1 MSTLVL
7 RTLGAADVTLDGQK
21 VTGFRSAKA
30 HALLIYLACH
40 REQAHTRDALIGL
53 FWPDQSQES
62 AQTNLRQSLSR
73 LQSAIHNKTV
83 DPPFVLVG
91 REQVQINLAA
101 DVRLDADEF
110 QAARRACAVHGM
122 APSVD
127 CPLCLT
133 HHRAAADLYGGDFLA
148 HFDCDSP
155 EFDLWAEGMRAGLHQ
170 QALSTL
176 DLLAAGYTAQ
186 GDHAAALQVLSHQLA
201 LEPWRE
207 EAYRGQME
215 ILARQG
221 DRAGALAVY
230 ARCRAVLE
238 EELGAPPAPETEA
251 LYRRIEAA
259 GAGRP
264 HHLPVQTTSFVGRER
279 ELAQVLQAVSDP
291 RRRLLTL
298 VGPGGIGKTRLALE
312 AAWRAVDDQVGPFW
326 DGVFFVSLAGVT
338 SANYLSTALAD
349 ALDLTLSGSEE
360 PEAQLLAYLRRRDLL
375 LVLDNFEHLMEA
387 GVRLF
392 GQILQTA
399 PGVHFLVTSR
409 ERLNLAE
416 EWVYEVRGLALPPAT
431 LDTGSLTMETLRAY
445 GATGLFLDRAAQVA
459 PDFSPPPGSA
469 ELAAVARICRL
480 LEGMPLALELAAAW
494 VHMLPCAELADELA
508 RNLDFLSAAHRDLP
522 SRHRSLRAVFDH
534 SWAQLGKDDQEALAR
549 LTIFPSEF
557 DRTAANRVTQA
568 ALPGLASLVNKS
580 LVQVV
585 TAGRYRLH
593 DLVRQFAAEKLDDD
607 ARLLLRDAHAGYFA
621 GWLAGLEGDL
631 FGAGQR
637 RALELVQTDI
647 ENVRAGWLWS
657 VAHAKPQWVGQAL
670 RSLYQ
675 FYYIRCWTDEATEML
690 QYAEEMLLEEL
701 AAQGGAEHAPD
712 RAIERSRATEITLGH
727 LLVQLGN
734 AHYSA
739 SRLGQA
745 ESYLARGLAYCSRYS
760 ELATVE
766 VYGRQELGLTY
777 YAQGDY
783 TRAQTFLA
791 EALCLAR
798 QLNLAHHEAHTG
810 LGLGVVELALGH
822 WGAAQDTLAAALA
835 AYESLAYQWG
845 VAHAQRWVGLAAWQ
859 TGDLAQA
866 EAALHRARDLCQAIG
881 DRTGEALALNDLG
894 ALVLA
899 VGDLD
904 ACRAL
909 LQQSWEMAQADQNH
923 MLRSRV
929 LRNLGCLLR
938 AEGQLDDAQRHF
950 LRAIQGALTA
960 QTTQLVLE
968 IVLEV
973 AQMWQ
978 ALGRQEDAAPLF
990 AVVAAHPAAVHA
1002 IHLRAAEGA
1011 ARTAAP
1017 QPLPTLDELVGRL
1030 LEASPIYV

>member
-1 MSTLVL
+1 MPTLVL
-7 RTLGAADVTLDGQK
+7 RTLGAAEVALDGQP

-30 HALLIYLACH
+30 QALLFYLAYH
-40 REQAHTRDALIGL
+40 RGQPQARDALIGL

-62 AQTNLRQSLSR
+62 AQANLRQSLAR
-73 LQSAIHNKTV
+73 LQNAIHNKAV
-83 DPPFVLVG
+83 EPPFVMVG
-91 REQVQINLAA
+91 RGQVQIHPEA
-101 DVRLDADEF
+101 DVRLDAAEF
-110 QAARRACAVHGM
+110 EAACRACTVHG
-122 APSVD
+122 ATPSVD
-127 CPLCLT
+127 CPLCLA
-133 HHRAAADLYGGDFLA
+133 HHQAAADLYNGDFLA
-148 HFDCDSP
+148 HFDCASP
-155 EFDLWAEGMRAGLHQ
+155 EFDLWAEGVRAALRR

-176 DLLAAGYTAQ
+176 DFLAAGYAAQ
-186 GDHAAALQVLSHQLA
+186 GDHAAALQALERQLV

-221 DRAGALAVY
+221 DRAAALAVY
-230 ARCRAVLE
+230 ARCRAVLAE
-238 EELGAPPAPETEA
+238 EVGAPPAPETEA

-264 HHLPVQTTSFVGRER
+264 HHLPVQATSFVGRER

-312 AAWRAVDDQVGPFW
+312 AAWRAVDDQIGPFW

-349 ALDLTLSGSEE
+349 ALDLTFSGSEE
-360 PEAQLLAYLRRRDLL
+360 PEAQLLAYLRRRALL
-375 LVLDNFEHLMEA
+375 LVLDNFEHLVEA

-392 GQILQTA
+392 GRILQTA
-399 PGVHFLVTSR
+399 PGVRFLVTSR

-416 EWVYEVRGLALPPAT
+416 EWVYEVRGLSLPPAD
-431 LDTGSLTMETLRAY
+431 LDAAGLTAEALRAY
-445 GATGLFLDRAAQVA
+445 SAAGLFLDRAAQVA
-459 PDFSPPPGSA
+459 PDFTPPPGSP

-508 RNLDFLSAAHRDLP
+508 RNLDFLSATHRDLP

-534 SWAQLGKDDQEALAR
+534 SWAQLGRDDQEALAR
-549 LTIFPSEF
+549 LTIFPAGF
-557 DRTAANRVTQA
+557 DRAAAHRVAQA
-568 ALPGLASLVNKS
+568 ALPALASLVNKS

-593 DLVRQFAAEKLDDD
+593 DLVRQFAAEKLGDELRP
-607 ARLLLRDAHAGYFA
+607 RLSDAHAGYFA
-621 GWLAGLEGDL
+621 GWLAGLEADL

-637 RALELVQTDI
+637 RALERVQGDI
-647 ENVRAGWLWS
+647 ENVRAAWLWS
-657 VAHAKPQWVGQAL
+657 VAHAKTQWIGQAL

-690 QYAEEMLLEEL
+690 RYAEEMLLEEVT
-701 AAQGGAEHAPD
+701 AQEEGGSAQAV
-712 RAIERSRATEITLGH
+712 EITLGH

-745 ESYLARGLAYCSRYS
+745 EHYLLRGLTYCSRYA

-766 VYGRQELGLTY
+766 VYCRQELGLTY

-783 TRAQTFLA
+783 ARAQTFLA
-791 EALCLAR
+791 GALPLAR
-798 QLNLAHHEAHTG
+798 QHGLAHHEAHIG
-810 LGLGVVELALGH
+810 MGLGVVELALGH
-822 WGAAQDTLAAALA
+822 WDAAQENLRAALA
-835 AYESLAYQWG
+835 RYEALGYQWG
-845 VAHAQRWVGLAAWQ
+845 MAHAQRWVGLVAWQ
-859 TGDLAQA
+859 AGDLLQA
-866 EAALHRARDLCQAIG
+866 EAALRRARDLCQAIG

-894 ALVLA
+894 GLALSREDM
-899 VGDLD
+899 G

-909 LQQSWEMAQADQNH
+909 LQQSWEMAQVDQNH
-923 MLRSRV
+923 LLRSRV
-929 LRNLGCLLR
+929 LRNLGCLLH
-938 AEGQLDDAQRHF
+938 AEGQIDEAQRHF
-950 LRAIQGALTA
+950 VRAIQGAQTA

-968 IVLEV
+968 ILLEL
-973 AQMWQ
+973 ALLWQ
-978 ALGRQEDAAPLF
+978 AADRQTEAAPLL
-990 AVVAAHPAAVHA
+990 ALVAAHPAAVYA
-1002 IHLRAAEGA
+1002 VRRRAMEA
-1011 ARTAAP
+1011 AAP
-1017 QPLPTLDELVGRL
+1017 VSPTAPALDEVVGRL
-1030 LEASPIYV
+1030 LTASPVCAS

>member
-1 MSTLVL
+1 MPTLVL
-7 RTLGAADVTLDGQK
+7 RTLGAAEVALDGQP

-30 HALLIYLACH
+30 QALLFYLAYH
-40 REQAHTRDALIGL
+40 RGQPQARDALIGL

-62 AQTNLRQSLSR
+62 AQANLRQSLAR
-73 LQSAIHNKTV
+73 LQNAIHNKAV
-83 DPPFVLVG
+83 EPPFVMVG
-91 REQVQINLAA
+91 RGQVQIHPDA
-101 DVRLDADEF
+101 DVRLDAAEF
-110 QAARRACAVHGM
+110 EAACRACTVHG
-122 APSVD
+122 ATPSVD
-127 CPLCLT
+127 CPLCLA
-133 HHRAAADLYGGDFLA
+133 HHQAAADLYNGDFLA
-148 HFDCDSP
+148 HFDCASP
-155 EFDLWAEGMRAGLHQ
+155 EFDLWAEGVRAALRR

-176 DLLAAGYTAQ
+176 DFLAAGYAAQ
-186 GDHAAALQVLSHQLA
+186 GDHAAALQALERQLV

-221 DRAGALAVY
+221 DRAAALAVY
-230 ARCRAVLE
+230 ARCRAVLAE
-238 EELGAPPAPETEA
+238 EVGAPPAPETEA

-264 HHLPVQTTSFVGRER
+264 HHLPVQATSFVGRER

-312 AAWRAVDDQVGPFW
+312 AAWRAVDDQIGPFW

-349 ALDLTLSGSEE
+349 ALGLTFSGSEE
-360 PEAQLLAYLRRRDLL
+360 PEAQLLAYLHRRALL
-375 LVLDNFEHLMEA
+375 LVLDNFEHLVEA

-392 GQILQTA
+392 GRILQTA
-399 PGVHFLVTSR
+399 PGVRFLVTSR

-416 EWVYEVRGLALPPAT
+416 EWVYEVRGLSLPPAD
-431 LDTGSLTMETLRAY
+431 LDAAGLTAEALRAY
-445 GATGLFLDRAAQVA
+445 SAAGLFLDRAAQVA
-459 PDFSPPPGSA
+459 PDFTPPPGSP

-508 RNLDFLSAAHRDLP
+508 RNLDFLSATHRDLP

-534 SWAQLGKDDQEALAR
+534 SWAQLGRDDQEALAR
-549 LTIFPSEF
+549 LTIFPAGF
-557 DRTAANRVTQA
+557 DRAAAHRVAQA
-568 ALPGLASLVNKS
+568 ALPALASLVNKS

-593 DLVRQFAAEKLDDD
+593 DLVRQFAAEKLGDELRP
-607 ARLLLRDAHAGYFA
+607 RLSDAHAGYFA
-621 GWLAGLEGDL
+621 GWLAGLEADL

-637 RALELVQTDI
+637 RALERVQGDI
-647 ENVRAGWLWS
+647 ENVRAAWLWS
-657 VAHAKPQWVGQAL
+657 VAHAKTQWIGQAL

-690 QYAEEMLLEEL
+690 RYAEEMLLEEVT
-701 AAQGGAEHAPD
+701 AQEEGGSAQAV
-712 RAIERSRATEITLGH
+712 EITLGH

-745 ESYLARGLAYCSRYS
+745 EHYLLRGLTYCSRYA

-766 VYGRQELGLTY
+766 VYCRQELGLTY

-783 TRAQTFLA
+783 ARAQTFLA
-791 EALCLAR
+791 GALPLAR
-798 QLNLAHHEAHTG
+798 QHGLAHHEAHIG
-810 LGLGVVELALGH
+810 MGLGVVELALGH
-822 WGAAQDTLAAALA
+822 WDAAQENLRAALA
-835 AYESLAYQWG
+835 RYEALGYQWG
-845 VAHAQRWVGLAAWQ
+845 MAHAQRWVGLVAWQ
-859 TGDLAQA
+859 AGDLLQA
-866 EAALHRARDLCQAIG
+866 EAALRRARDLCQAIG

-894 ALVLA
+894 GLALSREDM
-899 VGDLD
+899 G

-909 LQQSWEMAQADQNH
+909 LQQSWEMAQVDQNH
-923 MLRSRV
+923 LLRSRV
-929 LRNLGCLLR
+929 LRNLGCLLH
-938 AEGQLDDAQRHF
+938 AEGQIDEAQRHF
-950 LRAIQGALTA
+950 VRAIQGAQTA

-968 IVLEV
+968 ILLEL
-973 AQMWQ
+973 ALLWQ
-978 ALGRQEDAAPLF
+978 AADRQTEAAPLL
-990 AVVAAHPAAVHA
+990 ALVAAHPAAVYA
-1002 IHLRAAEGA
+1002 VRRRAMEA
-1011 ARTAAP
+1011 AAP
-1017 QPLPTLDELVGRL
+1017 VSPTAPALDEVVGWL
-1030 LEASPIYV
+1030 LTASPVCAS